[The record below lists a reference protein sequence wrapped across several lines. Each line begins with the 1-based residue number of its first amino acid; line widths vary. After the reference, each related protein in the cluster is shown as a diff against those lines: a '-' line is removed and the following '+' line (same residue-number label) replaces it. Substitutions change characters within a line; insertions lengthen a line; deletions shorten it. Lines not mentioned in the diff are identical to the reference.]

1 SSSSRRERT
10 LQRRAPE
17 QMSQDQKNGRGH
29 WETRRVTTAIF
40 TALSKKETHALP
52 LRALE
57 GLSCVCVCVCVCV
70 CLCLCVCVCARSCM
84 CVCAWL
90 HWLLHSWSQ
99 SGAHSGQSNFNTNS
113 SFLL

>member
-57 GLSCVCVCVCVCV
+57 GLSCVCVRVCVVWCGWWLCVCVCSVVCVCVCV
-70 CLCLCVCVCARSCM
+70 CLQWCVCVC
-84 CVCAWL
+84 VCFPERVL
-90 HWLLHSWSQ
+90 
-99 SGAHSGQSNFNTNS
+99 
-113 SFLL
+113 